1 VTDNSLEKAKDT
13 TLDALSRIT
22 LIHRV
27 ALVPVLLYF
36 SGCSMMEVTSVILR
50 IYFAH
55 RFYIGNTCT

>member
-1 VTDNSLEKAKDT
+1 MQEIGSRSWTNFLHRVHKALEKAKDT

-36 SGCSMMEVTSVILR
+36 N
-50 IYFAH
+50 
-55 RFYIGNTCT
+55 GNCIVSK